1 MREIF
6 LFFFSFFKGMWFI
19 NPLVIF
25 RLAHPTFELNSE
37 PREKKVSNSFFRTNL
52 VPIIDYS
59 DTLIRIIMTTT
70 QKKSICSQHSLH
82 LFWVQYQLFYSLY
95 STFPYVFP
103 SLKKNQKKLRW
114 HLLYCKL
121 MICATKIE
129 EVTGCQK

>member
-1 MREIF
+1 M
-6 LFFFSFFKGMWFI
+6 G
-19 NPLVIF
+19 
-25 RLAHPTFELNSE
+25 LNSE
-37 PREKKVSNSFFRTNL
+37 PREKKVSNPFFRTNL

-95 STFPYVFP
+95 SNFTYVFP
-103 SLKKNQKKLRW
+103 SPKKESKKLRW

-129 EVTGCQK
+129 EVTGCQKITTISMYVFYYYASVNGRKYKLVF